1 MASISDSEATNRG
14 SMWELD
20 QNLDQPMDEEASQL
34 KNMYIEKKFSSILLL
49 RLAFQSLGV
58 VFGDLGTSPLYVFY
72 NIFPHGVDD
81 DEDVIGALSLIIY
94 TLTLIPLMKYVFVVL
109 RANDNGQG
117 GTFALY
123 SLLCRHAKVST
134 IPNQHKTDEELTTYS
149 RQTYEENS
157 LAAKVKRWLEGHTY
171 KKNCLLILV
180 LIGTCTAI
188 GDGILTPAISSLCIR
203 WNKGSESE
211 HEHRCGC
218 NCCCDHINWLIL
230 HATLWDR

>member
-1 MASISDSEATNRG
+1 MT
-14 SMWELD
+14 
-20 QNLDQPMDEEASQL
+20 
-34 KNMYIEKKFSSILLL
+34 
-49 RLAFQSLGV
+49 
-58 VFGDLGTSPLYVFY
+58 
-72 NIFPHGVDD
+72 
-81 DEDVIGALSLIIY
+81 
-94 TLTLIPLMKYVFVVL
+94 
-109 RANDNGQG
+109 G

-188 GDGILTPAISSLCIR
+188 GDGILTPAISGIQNHSFMSKSKITV
-203 WNKGSESE
+203 
-211 HEHRCGC
+211 
-218 NCCCDHINWLIL
+218 I
-230 HATLWDR
+230 